1 MALRTRGGVSHVT
14 TMKRWIFSG
23 LMAVMALVVSA
34 RAQDKFSQTVRPED
48 FAAAGLAKLT
58 PEERARLD
66 VLIDAFKRGTTVPA
80 DDMAEKLA
88 TAQRATAAAAAAR
101 VAAEERA
108 NKAER
113 VAEEAKAET
122 VAVAKVAATK
132 EAASKEK
139 AVKEKAE
146 GGGFFAKAKVL
157 LKPGTEVEYEKVE
170 TRLMGDFRGW
180 RDGTVFTL
188 ENGQRWQVQ
197 GGSYSTP
204 PEPGPRKVVIVPG
217 LIGAFFLEIEGVRQK
232 PKVKFIGNGQ

>member
-1 MALRTRGGVSHVT
+1 
-14 TMKRWIFSG
+14 MKRWIFSG
-23 LMAVMALVVSA
+23 LIAVAALVVSA

-66 VLIDAFKRGTTVPA
+66 VLIDAFKRGATVPA
-80 DDMAEKLA
+80 DDMAAQLA
-88 TAQRATAAAAAAR
+88 AAQRATEAAAAAR

-113 VAEEAKAET
+113 AAEEAKA
-122 VAVAKVAATK
+122 VNVAAAK
-132 EAASKEK
+132 EKEREKEK
-139 AVKEKAE
+139 AKAE

-157 LKPGTEVEYEKVE
+157 LKPGTEIEYEKVE

-217 LIGAFFLEIEGVRQK
+217 LVGAFFLEIEGVRQK